1 MADVIDY
8 QIFGDDLQLVEVELD
23 QGEGVR
29 AEAGTMTYMEDGI
42 EMQTGMQGGLFSGFK
57 RIVTGESFFI
67 TTFLNNDQRKRH
79 VAFAAPYPG
88 KIVAFRQIV

>member
-23 QGEGVR
+23 PGEGVR

-42 EMQTGMQGGLFSGFK
+42 EMQTGTGGGLFKGFK
-57 RIVTGESFFI
+57 RMFTGDSFFS
-67 TTFLNNDQRKRH
+67 TTFLNNAQ
-79 VAFAAPYPG
+79 G
-88 KIVAFRQIV
+88 